1 MVLLYSDY
9 EKKVYLHRT
18 KFIYQSNRSQ
28 ILLLAPIS
36 ERRKKVQY
44 WDLFI
49 QFVSNILLNVVIVVP
64 PLLTHHHNCHA
75 RVCMN
80 DSSLKP
86 SSSSSKALAT
96 SRPVHWAA
104 SPDNYSPTSGA
115 SFSRSDLDPAELGQ
129 GLPTT
134 G

>member
-1 MVLLYSDY
+1 M
-9 EKKVYLHRT
+9 KKKYICIGPSS
-18 KFIYQSNRSQ
+18 FINPTEAKYYCWHQFQ
-28 ILLLAPIS
+28 K
-36 ERRKKVQY
+36 EEKVQY